1 MQEKMGICKQLLVL
15 DFNSMEELM
24 GYVEN
29 ASYNEREKGIVDI
42 RFIERRVLEKAAH
55 LVERKAKK
63 QHERSISLGSEK
75 AFQSIME
82 KFSNKDVFSERGV
95 K

>member
-1 MQEKMGICKQLLVL
+1 MSEEIKVRCKQLLVL

-24 GYVEN
+24 EYAEN
-29 ASYNEREKGIVDI
+29 ASYNEREKGIVGV

-63 QHERSISLGSEK
+63 QHERKIALSDERSFSSIIEMFLK
-75 AFQSIME
+75 
-82 KFSNKDVFSERGV
+82 
-95 K
+95 

>member
-1 MQEKMGICKQLLVL
+1 MSEDIKGRCKQLLVL

-63 QHERSISLGSEK
+63 QHERKIALSDERSFS
-75 AFQSIME
+75 SIME
-82 KFSNKDVFSERGV
+82 MFLK
-95 K
+95 

>member
-42 RFIERRVLEKAAH
+42 RFIERRVLEKATH
-55 LVERKAKK
+55 LVERKARK
-63 QHERSISLGSEK
+63 QHEKHIALSDERSFS
-75 AFQSIME
+75 SIIEMFL
-82 KFSNKDVFSERGV
+82 K
-95 K
+95 

>member
-1 MQEKMGICKQLLVL
+1 MSEEIKVRCKQLLVL

-24 GYVEN
+24 EYAEN
-29 ASYNEREKGIVDI
+29 ASYNEREKGIVGV

-63 QHERSISLGSEK
+63 QYERNEKKIALSDERSFS
-75 AFQSIME
+75 SIME
-82 KFSNKDVFSERGV
+82 MFLK
-95 K
+95 